1 MLIQTYALCENIQ
14 SYLSKGVQTQAF
26 VNFYDTI
33 LNERQVRGNFL
44 STSLRP
50 TVRQVCLGIKRLF

>member
-50 TVRQVCLGIKRLF
+50 LSDKYV